1 MSLQLEN
8 PIALTSNSVKF
19 GPLPGIHNV
28 IYSANIL
35 SIVYESNN
43 SRMLVMDLF
52 NGNRLISKHQ
62 L

>member
-8 PIALTSNSVKF
+8 PIALTSNSLKF

-28 IYSANIL
+28 IYDSNIIL
-35 SIVYESNN
+35 IVYESNDT
-43 SRMLVMDLF
+43 RMLVMDLF